1 MSTEQKKDLN
11 QYYLDTY
18 TKEASVYDQR
28 RWTSKGGSKAKS
40 LRNAYFFDIL
50 RKYNLIQPE
59 KKIIDLASGTGRV
72 ALELVT
78 FGYKKVVACDLTNAM
93 LDVSRS
99 KLPAQY
105 KDILEYHV
113 ADMKKLPFSD
123 ASFDGAT
130 LGAFLYLIPL
140 EEYPAYTKD
149 IHRVLQKDGILV
161 CEVMN
166 QLHFFNPFKAVMK
179 FWHRHVRGK
188 KIKSHAYPWE
198 LKKAFAPFEVVDII
212 GTDFPA
218 VMTIFGDGFL
228 RFLSRSPLTKYFGGR
243 FVVGLKK

>member
-59 KKIIDLASGTGRV
+59 KKIIDVASGTGRV

-105 KDILEYHV
+105 
-113 ADMKKLPFSD
+113 
-123 ASFDGAT
+123 
-130 LGAFLYLIPL
+130 
-140 EEYPAYTKD
+140 KD